1 MILLIIWELVYKLG
15 VDVFKIWKPYLFPA
29 PLEVGESLINLVKD
43 NTLIIGIIMSLKR
56 LFLGYGISLVIGVIV
71 GVLIVRFKYLEENMS
86 SLILGL
92 QTLPSVCWI
101 PFSIL
106 WFGINESAIFFVVA
120 IGSTFAIAIGT
131 ESGIKNVNPLYIKA
145 AKTMGT
151 KGKDLYLNVIIPAAM
166 PTFIGG
172 LKQGWSFAWRAL
184 MAGEIMSATIG
195 LGQILENGRD
205 LGDIE
210 QVMAVMIVI
219 IILGLVFDKLLFGKF
234 ERKIRYKWGLINE

>member
-1 MILLIIWELVYKLG
+1 MIIWELVYKLG
-15 VDVFKIWKPYLFPA
+15 VDVFRIWKPYLFPA
-29 PLEVGESLINLVKD
+29 PLEVLESLINLAKD
-43 NTLIIGIIMSLKR
+43 NTLVIGIVTTLKR
-56 LFLGYGISLVIGVIV
+56 LFLGYGISLIIGVIL
-71 GVLIVRFKYLEENMS
+71 GILIVRFKYLEDNMS

-92 QTLPSVCWI
+92 QTIPSVCWI

-106 WFGINESAIFFVVA
+106 WFGINESAILFVVA
-120 IGSTFAIAIGT
+120 IGSIFAIAIGT

-151 KGKDLYLNVIIPAAM
+151 SGKDLYLNVIVPAAL

-184 MAGEIMSATIG
+184 MAGEMMSATIG
-195 LGQILENGRD
+195 LGQILVIGRD
-205 LGDIE
+205 LGDIA

-219 IILGLVFDKLLFGKF
+219 IILGLIFDKLFFGRI